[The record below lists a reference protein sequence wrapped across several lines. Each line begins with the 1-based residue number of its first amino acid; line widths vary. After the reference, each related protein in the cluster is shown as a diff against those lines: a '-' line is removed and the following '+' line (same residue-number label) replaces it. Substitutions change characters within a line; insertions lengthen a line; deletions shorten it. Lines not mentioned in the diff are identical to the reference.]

1 MFPFVFIVMP
11 NLFKSGT
18 TATNG
23 CIYDGNFIIG
33 VDPSFAYGPTSAT
46 SFYNGITPPT
56 GGYTIYQNKA
66 ANGPSI
72 RTAADDATMVSILQ
86 SMGSTGTT
94 AAGAL
99 NWSRQQSDIMV
110 ANIDYYGI
118 VTSGLTFAVDASY
131 APSYPQSGLTWYDL
145 TKNGNNPKWTGVAT
159 YNTVSGG
166 TLTVNS
172 SNSNTIT
179 ATTTNISATTYTYCA
194 FVNVT
199 SFVGIGAQIIGTTN
213 TVAQGSSGGPSIW
226 SSSSSSTV
234 GFNSA
239 SFTGATTGTYV
250 YYVGIQ
256 DATTQYLYAN
266 NVLKASATTTLT
278 TGSTQ
283 TLQIGWATSKFSNMR
298 MGSFQIYNRA
308 LSTTEITQNYN
319 VLKTRFGL

>member
-33 VDPSFAYGPTSAT
+33 VDPSFAYGPTSST

-94 AAGAL
+94 ASGAF
-99 NWSRQQSDIMV
+99 NWARQQSDIMV

-118 VTSGLTFAVDASY
+118 VTSGLTFAVDSGY

-145 TKNGNNPKWTGVAT
+145 TKNGNDAILSAALTWNTAT
-159 YNTVSGG
+159 SGG
-166 TLTVNS
+166 TINFSS
-172 SNSNTIT
+172 SNSTSVKT
-179 ATTTNISATTYTYCA
+179 LTSTNLTATTYTYCA
-194 FVNVT
+194 FVFLGQSGNPNMAIFGQ
-199 SFVGIGAQIIGTTN
+199 SLAGSPGPGIWG
-213 TVAQGSSGGPSIW
+213 
-226 SSSSSSTV
+226 STV
-234 GFNSA
+234 SGQFGFNSINVTPMSA
-239 SFTGATTGTYV
+239 YTNAWKYI
-250 YYVGIQ
+250 VGVQ
-256 DATTQYLYAN
+256 DTTTQYLYVNGSLIASSAATVTAQG
-266 NVLKASATTTLT
+266 VLNFCWNGSRSWTTT
-278 TGSTQ
+278 
-283 TLQIGWATSKFSNMR
+283 R
-298 MGSFQIYNRA
+298 MGSFQMYNRP
-308 LSTTEITQNYN
+308 LSLAEITQNYN

>member
-1 MFPFVFIVMP
+1 MP

-33 VDPSFAYGPTSAT
+33 VDPAFAYGPTSAT
-46 SFYNGITPPT
+46 SFYNGVTPPT

-66 ANGPSI
+66 LNGPSI
-72 RTAADDATMVSILQ
+72 RTAADDSTMVSILQ

-99 NWSRQQSDIMV
+99 NWARQQTDIMV

-131 APSYPQSGLTWYDL
+131 SPSYPQSGITWYDL
-145 TKNGNNPKWTGVAT
+145 TQNGNNLRINGPNYSST
-159 YNTVSGG
+159 SGG
-166 TLTVNS
+166 TMSFTRTVN
-172 SNSNTIT
+172 T

-194 FVNVT
+194 LVRISDNFTTN
-199 SFVGIGAQIIGTTN
+199 SQIIGTTASVDTN
-213 TVAQGSSGGPSIW
+213 AGTTSGPSLW
-226 SSSSSSTV
+226 SHTTKL
-234 GFNSA
+234 GFNSTVVTA
-239 SFTGATTGTYV
+239 ATWTGTWRYI
-250 YYVGIQ
+250 VGVQ
-256 DATTQYLYAN
+256 DATTQYLYVNGA
-266 NVLKASATTTLT
+266 LSATSATTLT
-278 TGSTQ
+278 TGSTS
-283 TLQIGWATSKFSNMR
+283 TLSIAYSTSKNTPLTA
-298 MGSFQIYNRA
+298 GSFQIYNRA

>member
-1 MFPFVFIVMP
+1 MP

-23 CIYDGNFIIG
+23 CIYKGNFNIG

-46 SFYNGITPPT
+46 SFYNGVTPSA

-99 NWSRQQSDIMV
+99 NWARQQADIMV

-118 VTSGLTFAVDASY
+118 VTSGLTFAVDAGY
-131 APSYPQSGLTWYDL
+131 APSYPQSGSTWYDL
-145 TKNGNNPKWTGVAT
+145 TKNGNNVVQTNLSRFGYSST
-159 YNTVSGG
+159 SGG
-166 TLTVNS
+166 TITLTGVIGTS
-172 SNSNTIT
+172 

-194 FVNVT
+194 FVNIP
-199 SFVGIGAQIIGTTN
+199 FVMAKDSNIIGTTN
-213 TVAQGSSGGPSIW
+213 VINPTGGPSIW
-226 SSSSSSTV
+226 TTTNNTV

-239 SFTGATTGTYV
+239 SFTGATTGTWV

-256 DATTQYLYAN
+256 DATTQYLYTN
-266 NVLKASATTTLT
+266 NVLRASATTTLT

-283 TLQIGWATSKFSNMR
+283 TLQIGYGSGGATTMS

-308 LSTTEITQNYN
+308 LSTAEITQNYN
-319 VLKTRFGL
+319 ALKTRFGL

>member
-1 MFPFVFIVMP
+1 MP

-23 CIYDGNFIIG
+23 CIYKGNFIIG
-33 VDPSFAYGPTSAT
+33 VDPAYDYGPTSAT
-46 SFYNGITPPT
+46 SFYNGVSPAVS
-56 GGYTIYQNKA
+56 GYTIYQTKA

-72 RTAADDATMVSILQ
+72 KTAADDATMVSILQ
-86 SMGSTGTT
+86 SMGSTGAT
-94 AAGAL
+94 ASGAL
-99 NWSRQQSDIMV
+99 NWVQQQPNIMV

-131 APSYPQSGLTWYDL
+131 SPSNPQSGLTWYDL
-145 TKNGNNPKWTGVAT
+145 TKNGNNVRFYSSPSYSST
-159 YNTVSGG
+159 SGG
-166 TLTVNS
+166 TLNLA
-172 SNSNTIT
+172 NPINTT

-194 FVNVT
+194 FVKIA
-199 SFVGIGAQIIGTTN
+199 SADSIGTQIIGTTN
-213 TVAQGSSGGPSIW
+213 IINATNSAGPSIW
-226 SSSSSSTV
+226 SSSSPSGTI

-239 SFTGATTGTYV
+239 SFTGATTNTWV

-256 DATTQYLYAN
+256 DATTQYLYTN
-266 NVLKASATTTLT
+266 NVLRASATTTLT

-283 TLQIGWATSKFSNMR
+283 TLQIGWVNSSKFLLGLS

>member
-1 MFPFVFIVMP
+1 MP

-23 CIYDGNFIIG
+23 CIYKGNFNIG

-46 SFYNGITPPT
+46 SFYNGVTPSA

-94 AAGAL
+94 ASGAL
-99 NWSRQQSDIMV
+99 NWARQQADIMV

-118 VTSGLTFAVDASY
+118 VTSGFTFAVDASY
-131 APSYPQSGLTWYDL
+131 APSYPQSGRTWYDL
-145 TKNGNNPKWTGVAT
+145 TKNGNNVVQTNLSRFSYSST
-159 YNTVSGG
+159 SGG
-166 TLTVNS
+166 T
-172 SNSNTIT
+172 IT
-179 ATTTNISATTYTYCA
+179 LSAVGGTSATTTNISATTYTYCA
-194 FVNVT
+194 FVLPI
-199 SFVGIGAQIIGTTN
+199 SFDATNSQIIGTTN
-213 TVAQGSSGGPSIW
+213 TIAGNSSGGPSIW
-226 SSSSSSTV
+226 TTTNNTV

-239 SFTGATTGTYV
+239 SFTGATAGAWV

-256 DATTQYLYAN
+256 NATTQYLYAN

-283 TLQIGWATSKFSNMR
+283 TLQIGYAGASNVVMG

>member
-1 MFPFVFIVMP
+1 MP
-11 NLFKSGT
+11 NSFKSGT

-33 VDPSFAYGPTSAT
+33 VDPAFAYGPTSTT

-94 AAGAL
+94 ASGAL
-99 NWSRQQSDIMV
+99 NWARQQADIMV

-131 APSYPQSGLTWYDL
+131 APSYPQSGTTWYDL
-145 TKNGNNPKWTGVAT
+145 TKNGNNVVQTNLARFNYSST
-159 YNTVSGG
+159 SGG
-166 TLTVNS
+166 TIALQTAG
-172 SNSNTIT
+172 TT

-194 FVNVT
+194 FVNLT
-199 SFVGIGAQIIGTTN
+199 SFFGIGAQVIGTTN
-213 TVAQGSSGGPSIW
+213 TVSGLGSGGPSIW
-226 SSSSSSTV
+226 TDSTNNSV
-234 GFNSA
+234 GFNSV
-239 SFTGATTGTYV
+239 SFTGATTGTWV

-256 DATTQYLYAN
+256 NATTQYLYAN
-266 NVLKASATTTLT
+266 NVLKTSATTTLT

-283 TLQIGWATSKFSNMR
+283 TLQIGFAGNKQQSMN

>member
-1 MFPFVFIVMP
+1 MP

-23 CIYDGNFIIG
+23 CIYKGNFNIG

-46 SFYNGITPPT
+46 SFYNGVSPAVS
-56 GGYTIYQNKA
+56 GYTIYQNKA

-99 NWSRQQSDIMV
+99 NWARQQADIMV

-131 APSYPQSGLTWYDL
+131 SPSYPQSGSTWYDL
-145 TKNGNNPKWTGVAT
+145 TKNGNNVVQTNLSRFSYSST
-159 YNTVSGG
+159 SGG
-166 TLTVNS
+166 TIILS
-172 SNSNTIT
+172 SVSNTT

-194 FVNVT
+194 FVNIP
-199 SFVGIGAQIIGTTN
+199 SIGPTMGQVIGTTD

-226 SSSSSSTV
+226 TNSTSNTI
-234 GFNSA
+234 GFNSV
-239 SFTGATTGTYV
+239 SFTGATLNTWV

-256 DATTQYLYAN
+256 DATTQYLYTN
-266 NVLKASATTTLT
+266 NVLRASATTTLT

-283 TLQIGWATSKFSNMR
+283 TLQIGYATSTKTQTMY

>member
-1 MFPFVFIVMP
+1 MP

-33 VDPSFAYGPTSAT
+33 VDPAFAYGPTSAT
-46 SFYNGITPPT
+46 SFYNGVTPSA

-94 AAGAL
+94 ASGAL
-99 NWSRQQSDIMV
+99 NWARQQADIMV

-131 APSYPQSGLTWYDL
+131 ASSYPQSGTTWYDL
-145 TKNGNNPKWTGVAT
+145 TKNGNNVVQTILSRFT
-159 YNTVSGG
+159 YSSTSGG
-166 TLTVNS
+166 TINLNATLGTS
-172 SNSNTIT
+172 

-194 FVNVT
+194 FVNIPPFPP
-199 SFVGIGAQIIGTTN
+199 SAAQVIGTTD
-213 TVAQGSSGGPSIW
+213 TIGGLSSGGPSIW
-226 SSSSSSTV
+226 TNLTGNTI
-234 GFNSA
+234 GFNSV
-239 SFTGATTGTYV
+239 SFTGVTLGTWV

-256 DATTQYLYAN
+256 DATTQYLYTN
-266 NVLKASATTTLT
+266 NVLRASATTTLT

-283 TLQIGWATSKFSNMR
+283 TLQIGYATTKYQSMN

>member
-1 MFPFVFIVMP
+1 MP
-11 NLFKSGT
+11 NSFKSGT

-33 VDPSFAYGPTSAT
+33 VDPAFAYGPTSTT

-99 NWSRQQSDIMV
+99 IWARQQTDIMV

-131 APSYPQSGLTWYDL
+131 VSSYPLASNIWYDL
-145 TKNGNNPKWTGVAT
+145 TKNGNNFVQYNLARFT
-159 YNTVSGG
+159 YSSTSGG
-166 TLTVNS
+166 TINLNNPSPGT
-172 SNSNTIT
+172 T

-194 FVNVT
+194 FVNLT
-199 SFVGIGAQIIGTTN
+199 SFFSIGAQVIGTTN
-213 TVAQGSSGGPSIW
+213 TVSGLGSGGPSIW
-226 SSSSSSTV
+226 TNSTNNSV
-234 GFNSA
+234 GFNSV
-239 SFTGATTGTYV
+239 SFTGATTGTWV

-256 DATTQYLYAN
+256 NATTQYLYAN

-283 TLQIGWATSKFSNMR
+283 TLQIGFAGDNQQIMN

-319 VLKTRFGL
+319 ALKTRFGL

>member
-1 MFPFVFIVMP
+1 MP

-18 TATNG
+18 TTTNG

-33 VDPSFAYGPTSAT
+33 VDPAFAYGPTSAT
-46 SFYNGITPPT
+46 SFYNGVTPPT
-56 GGYTIYQNKA
+56 GGYTIYRNKA
-66 ANGPSI
+66 VNGPSI
-72 RTAADDATMVSILQ
+72 RTAADDSTMVSILQ

-99 NWSRQQSDIMV
+99 NWARQQTDIMV

-131 APSYPQSGLTWYDL
+131 SPSYPQSGRTWYDL
-145 TKNGNNPKWTGVAT
+145 TNNGNNVSFFSTPT
-159 YNTVSGG
+159 YNSTSGG
-166 TLTVNS
+166 TISFNGT
-172 SNSNTIT
+172 NTT

-194 FVNVT
+194 FVNTVT
-199 SFVGIGAQIIGTTN
+199 FGQGSQFIGTTN
-213 TVAQGSSGGPSIW
+213 ISNDGIRSFGPSIW
-226 SSSSSSTV
+226 FDSIVPKV
-234 GFNSA
+234 GFNSV
-239 SFTGATTGTYV
+239 SFTGATTGTWV

-256 DATTQYLYAN
+256 NATTQFLYAN

-283 TLQIGWATSKFSNMR
+283 TLNIGFSNTKR
-298 MGSFQIYNRA
+298 SNLNMGSFQIYNRA
-308 LSTTEITQNYN
+308 LSTAEITQNYN

>member
-1 MFPFVFIVMP
+1 MT

-23 CIYDGNFIIG
+23 CIYKGNFTIA
-33 VDPSFAYGPTSAT
+33 VDPSFDYGPTSAT
-46 SFYNGITPPT
+46 SFYNGVTPPLS
-56 GGYTIYQNKA
+56 GYTIYQNKA

-72 RTAADDATMVSILQ
+72 RTAADDATMVSVLK

-99 NWSRQQSDIMV
+99 NWARQQSDIMV
-110 ANIDYYGI
+110 SNIDYYGI

-131 APSYPQSGLTWYDL
+131 ASSYPQSGTTWYDL
-145 TKNGNNPKWTGVAT
+145 TKNGNNVVQTNLSRFT
-159 YNTVSGG
+159 YSSLSGG
-166 TLTVNS
+166 TIYINNVAGT
-172 SNSNTIT
+172 T

-194 FVNVT
+194 FVYPTAFTN
-199 SFVGIGAQIIGTTN
+199 SQIIGTTDTIGGN
-213 TVAQGSSGGPSIW
+213 SSGGPSIW
-226 SSSSSSTV
+226 TTSNNTV

-239 SFTGATTGTYV
+239 SFTGATTAPC

-283 TLQIGWATSKFSNMR
+283 TLQIGYVTGKTLLLT

-308 LSTTEITQNYN
+308 LSVAEITQNYN

>member
-1 MFPFVFIVMP
+1 MP

-23 CIYDGNFIIG
+23 CIYKGNFNIG

-46 SFYNGITPPT
+46 SFYNGVTPPA

-94 AAGAL
+94 ASGAL
-99 NWSRQQSDIMV
+99 NWARQQADIVV

-131 APSYPQSGLTWYDL
+131 APSYPQSGTTWYDL
-145 TKNGNNPKWTGVAT
+145 TKNGNNVVQTNLARFT
-159 YNTVSGG
+159 YTSISGG
-166 TLTVNS
+166 TIALQTAG
-172 SNSNTIT
+172 TT
-179 ATTTNISATTYTYCA
+179 ATTINISATTYTYCA
-194 FVNVT
+194 FVYIS
-199 SFVGIGAQIIGTTN
+199 SFSNNSQIIGTTDTIGGN
-213 TVAQGSSGGPSIW
+213 SSGGPSIW
-226 SSSSSSTV
+226 TTTNNTV

-239 SFTGATTGTYV
+239 SFTGATAGAPV

-256 DATTQYLYAN
+256 NATTQYLYAN

-283 TLQIGWATSKFSNMR
+283 TLQIGYAGASNVVMG

>member
-1 MFPFVFIVMP
+1 MP
-11 NLFKSGT
+11 NSFKSGT

-23 CIYDGNFIIG
+23 CIYEGNFIIG
-33 VDPSFAYGPTSAT
+33 VDPAFAYGPTSTT

-72 RTAADDATMVSILQ
+72 RTAADDSTMVSILQ
-86 SMGSTGTT
+86 SMGSTGDT
-94 AAGAL
+94 ASSAL
-99 NWSRQQSDIMV
+99 NWARQQADIV
-110 ANIDYYGI
+110 VVNIDYYGI
-118 VTSGLTFAVDASY
+118 VTSGLTFAVDAGYS
-131 APSYPQSGLTWYDL
+131 PSFPQSGLTWYDL
-145 TKNGNNPKWTGVAT
+145 TKNGNNVKFTQDFPWDSNGFGA
-159 YNTVSGG
+159 SGG
-166 TLTVNS
+166 TINLISPT
-172 SNSNTIT
+172 NTS

-194 FVNVT
+194 FVNIPAIAG
-199 SFVGIGAQIIGTTN
+199 SGSQLIGTTN
-213 TVAQGSSGGPSIW
+213 TIGSTNSGGPSIW
-226 SSSSSSTV
+226 INSTNNRI

-239 SFTGATTGTYV
+239 SFTGATTNTWV

-256 DATTQYLYAN
+256 DATTQYLYTN
-266 NVLKASATTTLT
+266 NVLRASATTTLT

-283 TLQIGWATSKFSNMR
+283 TLQIGYATTKTQPMF

>member
-1 MFPFVFIVMP
+1 MP
-11 NLFKSGT
+11 NSFKSGT

-33 VDPSFAYGPTSAT
+33 VDPAFAYGPTSAT

-72 RTAADDATMVSILQ
+72 RTAADDSTMVSILQ

-94 AAGAL
+94 ASGAL
-99 NWSRQQSDIMV
+99 NWARQQADIMV

-118 VTSGLTFAVDASY
+118 VTSGLTFAVDAGYS
-131 APSYPQSGLTWYDL
+131 PSYPQSGLTWYDL
-145 TKNGNNPKWTGVAT
+145 TQNGNNVRFPSTPT
-159 YNTVSGG
+159 YSSTSGG
-166 TLTVNS
+166 TISFN
-172 SNSNTIT
+172 NTSTT

-194 FVNVT
+194 FVNNVT
-199 SFVGIGAQIIGTTN
+199 LSQNSQIIGTAN
-213 TVAQGSSGGPSIW
+213 NSSGALSLGPSMW
-226 SSSSSSTV
+226 TDSTNNTI
-234 GFNSA
+234 GFNSV
-239 SFTGATTGTYV
+239 SFTGATTNTWV

-256 DATTQYLYAN
+256 NATTQFLYAN

-283 TLQIGWATSKFSNMR
+283 TLQIGWAALKRSNLN